1 MKVVLNRIKRII
13 NSRILKKWS
22 NTSIKSTIWDK
33 EFASGQWD
41 SLDHT
46 TEDIIYRYLDKYSN
60 NGSILDLGCGAGNTG
75 NELDEKT
82 YQHYTGVDISKEATQ
97 KASIRSKVNHRNNK
111 NEYFASDIQT
121 YIPSKQYD
129 IILFRESIFYVP
141 VNKIKNML
149 DGYSPHLKEN
159 GNFIVRMC
167 DRDKYGRIVKLIRKN
182 YIIIDEY
189 LENQNRS
196 IILVFR

>member
-1 MKVVLNRIKRII
+1 MKVVFNRIKRII
-13 NSRILKKWS
+13 DSRILKKWS

-82 YQHYTGVDISKEATQ
+82 YQHYTGVDISKEATE
-97 KASIRSKVNHRNNK
+97 KAIVRSKVNHRNNK

-167 DRDKYGRIVKLIRKN
+167 DRDKYGRIVKLIRKH
-182 YIIIDEY
+182 YTVVEEY
-189 LENQNRS
+189 LENQNKS

>member
-1 MKVVLNRIKRII
+1 MKAVLNRIKRII

-22 NTSIKSTIWDK
+22 NTSVKSAIWDK
-33 EFASGQWD
+33 EFASGQWA

-46 TEDIIYRYLDKYSN
+46 TEDIIYQYLDKYSN

-82 YQHYTGVDISKEATQ
+82 YHHYTGVDISKEATQ
-97 KASIRSKVNHRNNK
+97 KAIIRSKANHRNNK

-121 YIPSKQYD
+121 YTPGKQYD

-167 DRDKYGRIVKLIRKN
+167 DRYKYGRIVKLIRRH
-182 YIIIDEY
+182 YTVIEEY